1 MIKLNANNIQT
12 EPHLLKRTIATIID
26 YGIYFIFFNLYVK
39 TFGELSDD
47 GGYKVNGIASLPI
60 FLIWFIYFPIVE
72 GLFGKTLGHLAVGL
86 KVIDRRGKN
95 ITMLQAFKRRFL
107 DPIDLLFHGGI
118 VAFFVVKYANKH
130 QRVGDIV
137 AKTLVVGNEKVFCLD
152 CGEDLFLDPIDQQ
165 NGFFECPN
173 CQTKNILWEKK
184 MPN

>member
-26 YGIYFIFFNLYVK
+26 YGLYFIFFIFYVK

-47 GGYKVNGIASLPI
+47 GSFKVSGTASLPV
-60 FLIWFIYFPIVE
+60 FLVWLIYFPIME

-86 KVIDRRGKN
+86 KVIDRRGKD
-95 ITMLQAFKRRFL
+95 ITMSQAFKRRCL
-107 DPIDLLFHGGI
+107 DLIDLFMYGI
-118 VAFFVVKYANKH
+118 VAFFVVKNTPRH

-173 CQTKNILWEKK
+173 CQTKNILWKNK
-184 MPN
+184 LPN